1 MMQISK
7 RLLAYLI
14 AFSLTGIGFIQTAQA
29 ALIGAGQ
36 VAAAASGQQNRA
48 HLAELLDRP
57 AVQAKLQE
65 LGIGAAD
72 AKTRVAALTD
82 DEAAALANKIDS
94 MPAGGDGIIGALIF
108 IFLVLLVTDIL
119 GLTKVFPFT
128 HSVRR

>member
-1 MMQISK
+1 MRTAK
-7 RLLAYLI
+7 NLLVYALV
-14 AFSLTGIGFIQTAQA
+14 FSLACLGVMQPAQA

-36 VAAAASGQQNRA
+36 VAAATGGQESRA
-48 HLAELLDRP
+48 HIAAVLERP

-65 LGIGAAD
+65 LGIAPED
-72 AKTRVAALTD
+72 AKARVAALTD

-94 MPAGGDGIIGALIF
+94 LPAGGDGVLGTLVF

-128 HSVRR
+128 RSVRR